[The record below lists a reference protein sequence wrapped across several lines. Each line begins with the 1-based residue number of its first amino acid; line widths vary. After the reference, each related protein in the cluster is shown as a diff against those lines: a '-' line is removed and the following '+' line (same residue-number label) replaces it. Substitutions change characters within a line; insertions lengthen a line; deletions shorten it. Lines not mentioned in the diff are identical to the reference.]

1 MRADGK
7 WLSASCGTQYPFVCQ
22 EDEGSSGMYVVLEKK
37 SWIEAQTYCRLKNGE
52 LASVMNQTENE
63 ALQQVLDENGPLSSS
78 VWIGL
83 FRDAW
88 EWSDHSDNSFRYWH
102 SSQPNNDG
110 ICTVYHISY
119 DSWFDRDCASSRPFY
134 CYNVKVTRLIVRM
147 EMKSSAFFKFSE
159 SALSQAIFNQIQK
172 KYDGVTLQ
180 WRVQPDGTIFHK
192 KEESQ

>member
-1 MRADGK
+1 MK
-7 WLSASCGTQYPFVCQ
+7 MLFKSLECPFNAHFNTFRSLKTSNTVCRCVFFFPHSLQ
-22 EDEGSSGMYVVLEKK
+22 TILIFTVHVAKFTDEGSSGMYVVLEKK

-134 CYNVKVTRLIVRM
+134 CYNGEQHVCCFL
-147 EMKSSAFFKFSE
+147 
-159 SALSQAIFNQIQK
+159 LC
-172 KYDGVTLQ
+172 Y
-180 WRVQPDGTIFHK
+180 
-192 KEESQ
+192 EEH